1 MIFKKQLSPNQL
13 REVLVS
19 QDNWGLFV
27 VSA

>member
-1 MIFKKQLSPNQL
+1 MIFKKQLSPDQL